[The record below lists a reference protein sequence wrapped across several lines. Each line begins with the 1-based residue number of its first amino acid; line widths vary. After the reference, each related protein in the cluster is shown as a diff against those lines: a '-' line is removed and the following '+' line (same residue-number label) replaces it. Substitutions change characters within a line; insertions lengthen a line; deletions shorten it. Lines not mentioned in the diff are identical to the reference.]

1 MALLDAITF
10 GIASE
15 AAGFTATESCS
26 LTTRSDKVEATDEDG
41 EFASFSFYNTNGEF
55 SASGYGSTDASL
67 GGEITALGG
76 LTAGGSV
83 FCSELLKA
91 RLKRSAVAHLWGSDR
106 TMHAVGAIQKAF
118 FRFRHLWT

>member
-55 SASGYGSTDASL
+55 SASGYGSTDATLS
-67 GGEITALGG
+67 GEITALGG

-83 FCSELLKA
+83 FCSEITTEE
-91 RLKRSAVAHLWGSDR
+91 SAEDFEKVSVKGQFWSGI
-106 TMHAVGAIQKAF
+106 T
-118 FRFRHLWT
+118 